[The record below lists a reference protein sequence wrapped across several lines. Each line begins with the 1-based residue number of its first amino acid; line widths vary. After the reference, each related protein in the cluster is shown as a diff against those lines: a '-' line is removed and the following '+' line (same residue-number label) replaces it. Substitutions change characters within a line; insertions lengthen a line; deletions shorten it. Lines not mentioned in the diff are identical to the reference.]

1 MNQVDAGRVEDGG
14 IDGTYD
20 MQETYMGHMTVYAGR
35 DRKRPQEGPF
45 KAKGIFFRYQ
55 RDASLIH
62 THTHCAGCVCV
73 CVCARARVLILRA
86 CLNTTTTASR
96 KSMCLGGLRC
106 VWFTLAVAAAVL
118 VN

>member
-73 CVCARARVLILRA
+73 CVCARARVLILLLLHRE
-86 CLNTTTTASR
+86 SR
-96 KSMCLGGLRC
+96 CAWVGCAVCGLR
-106 VWFTLAVAAAVL
+106 WQ
-118 VN
+118 

>member
-1 MNQVDAGRVEDGG
+1 VDAGRVEDGG

-55 RDASLIH
+55 RDLFYFFIFFLKQREFSFDIKEMPLLYTR
-62 THTHCAGCVCV
+62 THIALVVCV
-73 CVCARARVLILRA
+73 CVCARARV
-86 CLNTTTTASR
+86 S
-96 KSMCLGGLRC
+96 
-106 VWFTLAVAAAVL
+106 
-118 VN
+118 